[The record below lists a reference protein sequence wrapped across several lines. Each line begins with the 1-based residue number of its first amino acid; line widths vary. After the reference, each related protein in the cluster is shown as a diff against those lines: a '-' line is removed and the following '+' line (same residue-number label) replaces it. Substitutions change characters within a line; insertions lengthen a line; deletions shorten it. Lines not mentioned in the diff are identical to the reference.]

1 VELALERQEL
11 NSALRNWKEERD
23 SAAVYEALASIEG
36 NPRLSGL
43 FRKLAAA
50 EYEHSL
56 FWQQRVQ
63 ALGQSVPTFSPSL
76 RTRILV
82 ELARRF
88 GVSFVIPSITARELA
103 DRDRYATQ
111 EDASSAAL
119 SKDERGHA
127 AVMRMIGAGRH
138 ADIDARE
145 TPGGLS
151 ATFGNNLRAAVL
163 GSTDGLASNFCLMMG
178 MAGGGAQRATIL
190 LTGLAGLIAGAC
202 SMALG
207 EWLSVTNARELA
219 RSQIDR
225 EVEQMRGAPDWAQEE
240 LALIYETKG
249 KGEDEARR
257 AAELIIAQGP
267 RAVDELIR
275 TELDFDSTHLGVS
288 PASAAMYSFC
298 LFAVGALIPLLPF
311 FVASSS
317 AAAITASVCL
327 SLAALFTLG
336 LMTSFFNGR
345 SPTFSGLR
353 QVGIGAAAATVT
365 YLAGRVFG
373 AVVG

>member
-1 VELALERQEL
+1 MERNLERQEL
-11 NSALRNWKEERD
+11 KNALRSWKEERD
-23 SAAVYEALASIEG
+23 SAAVYEALASIER

-50 EYEHSL
+50 EIEHSM
-56 FWQQRVQ
+56 FWQARVQ
-63 ALGQSVPTFSPSL
+63 ALGQCVPTYSPSL

-88 GVSFVIPSITARELA
+88 GIAFVIPSITARELA
-103 DRDRYATQ
+103 DRDRYASQ
-111 EDASSAAL
+111 DDASSAGL

-127 AVMRMIGAGRH
+127 AVMRMIAAGRH
-138 ADIDARE
+138 ADAEVRA
-145 TPGGLS
+145 TRGAGGG
-151 ATFGNNLRAAVL
+151 TFANNLRAAVL
-163 GSTDGLASNFCLMMG
+163 GATDGLASNFCLMMG
-178 MAGGGAQRATIL
+178 MAGGGSQRATIL

-225 EVEQMRGAPDWAQEE
+225 ELEQMREAPNWEHNE
-240 LALIYETKG
+240 LALIFETKG
-249 KGEDEARR
+249 EGEEEARR
-257 AAELIIAQGP
+257 AAEQIIAQGP

-275 TELDFDSTHLGVS
+275 RELAVDSSHLGIS
-288 PASAAMYSFC
+288 PVGAASYSFC
-298 LFAVGALIPLLPF
+298 LFAIGALIPLLPF
-311 FVASSS
+311 FVARTSIS
-317 AAAITASVCL
+317 ATIASVCV
-327 SLAALFTLG
+327 SLGALFTLG
-336 LMTSFFNGR
+336 VMTSFFNAR
-345 SPTFSGLR
+345 SPLFSGLR
-353 QVGIGAAAATVT
+353 QVGIGAAAALVT

>member
-1 VELALERQEL
+1 MK
-11 NSALRNWKEERD
+11 NALRSWKEERD
-23 SAAVYEALASIEG
+23 SAAVYEALASIER

-50 EYEHSL
+50 EHEHSM
-56 FWQQRVQ
+56 FWQKRVQ
-63 ALGQSVPTFSPSL
+63 ALGESVPTYRPSL
-76 RTRILV
+76 RTRVLV

-88 GVSFVIPSITARELA
+88 GVAFVIPSITARELA
-103 DRDRYATQ
+103 DRDRYANL
-111 EDASSAAL
+111 EDASSAVL

-127 AVMRMIGAGRH
+127 AVMRLIGAGKH
-138 ADIDARE
+138 ADTEVRAARGA
-145 TPGGLS
+145 GG
-151 ATFGNNLRAAVL
+151 AAFGNNLRAAVL
-163 GSTDGLASNFCLMMG
+163 GATDGLASNFCLMMG
-178 MAGGGAQRATIL
+178 MAGGGAQRPTIL

-225 EVEQMRGAPDWAQEE
+225 ELEQMHDAPDWAHKE

-249 KGEDEARR
+249 KSEEEARH
-257 AAELIIAQGP
+257 AAEQIIAQGT

-275 TELDFDSTHLGVS
+275 RELAIDSTHLGVN
-288 PASAAMYSFC
+288 PASAAAYSFF
-298 LFAVGALIPLLPF
+298 LFAFGALIPLLPF
-311 FVASSS
+311 FVAPSST
-317 AAAITASVCL
+317 AAIAASVCL
-327 SLAALFTLG
+327 SLAALFALG

-345 SPTFSGLR
+345 SPVFSGLR
-353 QVGIGAAAATVT
+353 QVGIGAAAALVT
-365 YLAGRVFG
+365 YLAGRIFG